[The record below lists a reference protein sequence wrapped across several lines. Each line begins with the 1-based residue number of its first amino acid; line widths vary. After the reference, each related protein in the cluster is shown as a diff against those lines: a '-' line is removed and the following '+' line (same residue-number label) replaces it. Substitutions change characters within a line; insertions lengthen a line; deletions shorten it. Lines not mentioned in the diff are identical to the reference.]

1 MTAVLAILSPLG
13 VSAREREVQ
22 RALRATV
29 PGGTL
34 EVRSLGSGSLGVVC
48 APWEVG
54 RGRSPRMA
62 MASDHGA
69 IVVTDS
75 TLYYRRDLRRA
86 LDGRIAVSPSANDA
100 ELILAAYRVD
110 GPDFVQ
116 RLEGDFAFI
125 LWDAHSGRVEAA
137 RDPGAT
143 RSLYY
148 ARYRDGFTIGSALRG
163 LLSVGAS
170 DAIDYDYLGEI
181 AAGLATGES
190 RTCRRSIRS
199 VPAGH
204 VCSWRDGSTPTTA
217 PFWNAPRFEQ
227 DGRLSFEDGAIAL
240 RELLTSAVHERLD
253 EAGGTSIWLSGGY
266 DSPAVFGAAMLAT
279 NGDTSRVR
287 AVSISYPRGDAGCE
301 DDFISSIAD
310 RWSSSPHW
318 IESAAI
324 QLLADMEQGAATRDE
339 PFAHVFEHWNR
350 ALARGSRAVH
360 THVALHGNGGDQL
373 FQVSLVYLA
382 DLLRRG
388 RLRTLARECRAR
400 GVRDAR
406 TFFRWAVQPNL
417 PLPIT
422 DAIGA
427 ARGRR
432 LQHYLERTVP
442 PWISADLVRRA
453 RLEGSAR
460 RVIRPQGGET
470 LSSAE
475 SRHYFTHP
483 YFPRVYACVSEL
495 AREEQV
501 ELRSPLLDSRVI
513 DFAARRPREER
524 ACGVETKRALRA
536 AMCGVIPDQVLAPR
550 RTRTGTT
557 GQLFARALRSAG
569 PALIADV
576 TERSRLGDA
585 GIVVPRRLA
594 DGYRQW
600 LATGDGNLGV
610 ALFLTVQAEYWLRAH
625 TGASHPM
632 PLVSPRAT
640 LASVAG

>member
-1 MTAVLAILSPLG
+1 MSAFIAICSPQPAA
-13 VSAREREVQ
+13 AREREAQ
-22 RALRATV
+22 RALRAMV
-29 PGGTL
+29 PDG
-34 EVRSLGSGSLGVVC
+34 VFAIQSLGTASLGVVS
-48 APWEVG
+48 APWEVERG
-54 RGRSPRMA
+54 RGPRMA

-69 IVVTDS
+69 IVVADA
-75 TLYYRRDLRRA
+75 TLYYRTDLRRA
-86 LDGRIAVSPSANDA
+86 IAGRTELSATATDA
-100 ELILAAYRVD
+100 ELLLAAYRAC
-110 GPDFVQ
+110 GAEFVQ
-116 RLEGDFAFI
+116 RLEGDFAFV
-125 LWDAHSGRVEAA
+125 LWDVHAGRVEAA
-137 RDPGAT
+137 RDVGAT
-143 RSLYY
+143 RSLYH
-148 ARYRDGFTIGSALRG
+148 ARYREGFVLGSALRG
-163 LLSVGAS
+163 LLCVGAS

-181 AAGLATGES
+181 AAGLAAGEG

-204 VCSWRDGSTPTTA
+204 VCTWREGMTPFTA
-217 PFWNAPRFEQ
+217 PFWSAPRFEQ
-227 DGRLSFEDGAIAL
+227 DRRLSFEDGAMEL
-240 RELLTSAVHERLD
+240 RDLLTSAVRERLD
-253 EAGGTSIWLSGGY
+253 DEGATSVWLSGGY

-287 AVSISYPRGDAGCE
+287 PVSISYPRGDAGCE
-301 DDFISSIAD
+301 DEFISSIAA
-310 RWSSSPHW
+310 RWASAPHW
-318 IESAAI
+318 IESSAI
-324 QLLADMEQGAATRDE
+324 QLLADMERGAATRDE
-339 PFAHVFEHWNR
+339 PFAHVFEQWNR
-350 ALARGSRAVH
+350 ALARGSRTVD

-382 DLLRRG
+382 DALRRG
-388 RLRTLARECRAR
+388 HLRALARECRAR

-417 PLPIT
+417 PMTIT
-422 DAIGA
+422 DAIGT

-442 PWISADLVRRA
+442 PWISPDLVRRTD
-453 RLEGSAR
+453 LEATAR

-470 LSSAE
+470 LSAAE

-483 YFPRVYACVSEL
+483 YFPRVYACVNAL
-495 AREEQV
+495 AREEQI
-501 ELRSPLLDSRVI
+501 ELRSPLLDRRVI

-524 ACGVETKRALRA
+524 ASGMETKRTLRA
-536 AMCGVIPDQVLAPR
+536 AMRGIIPDEVLAPR

-557 GQLFARALRSAG
+557 GQLFARALRTAG

-625 TGASHPM
+625 SGASQRM
-632 PLVSPRAT
+632 QSLTSRLPLA
-640 LASVAG
+640 LVAG